1 MIDIN
6 IYRCRI
12 GLFSPKIR
20 VKSVSRNHDYSI
32 LKKTFP
38 TLKIFFTC
46 SLIANLLFSSPAHE
60 YVAPTYLY
68 TSSGQ
73 AQVQAVHAEAVIGQY
88 LHHGGVVQGQRG
100 ALGRHHQN
108 KVGQV
113 LQSGGGLGQSQLG
126 AFTSQSQAHSGEAAR
141 QDESRRHGARGGAEG
156 GLGVHYRGVVVQD
169 NSRGGDWLVPNQ
181 AQSEVHGPEHQ
192 DNAALA
198 RECGG
203 GSGQSQL
210 RALALQVQA
219 EAEDHSHSGK
229 AANQEQFRAHAAQGH
244 ALVGED
250 RHCGGADSEIINH
263 NFEARYLHGNIQ
275 RKKGIL
281 NMHLNIRSLQNK
293 VYEVKQIIKEN
304 KPTILGLSECELLKD
319 KVEEKTLKI
328 PGYKILFP
336 KSWDRHGRARVVVYV
351 KDSFKYQQVCDLEDE
366 QIQSVWLKG
375 SHRNTKEIFFC
386 HSYREHLSGQGIA
399 AQTEYFAS
407 FLGQWE
413 AATLYGGRTEPNE
426 VHICGDMNVDIY
438 QDRWLH
444 PNYHLI
450 TLSRMMKSMC
460 DVNNFHQLVKS
471 ITRLQFNSVTNTTSM
486 SIIDHVYTNAR
497 FRCSDVEVSSFG
509 DSDHDIVSY
518 TRYSKKPPEPARLIC
533 MRSYKNFDSS
543 KFLADIEKTDW
554 SEVYA
559 CIDPEE
565 ATKCFTSRFRY
576 TLNIHAPWT
585 RIQQRKTFCPWITAE
600 TKNLMKQKDLWKQK
614 AKELAEQVG
623 ATPESNSIL
632 KCNLSL
638 KKCGSSIFLT

>member
-1 MIDIN
+1 M
-6 IYRCRI
+6 
-12 GLFSPKIR
+12 
-20 VKSVSRNHDYSI
+20 
-32 LKKTFP
+32 
-38 TLKIFFTC
+38 
-46 SLIANLLFSSPAHE
+46 
-60 YVAPTYLY
+60 
-68 TSSGQ
+68 
-73 AQVQAVHAEAVIGQY
+73 
-88 LHHGGVVQGQRG
+88 
-100 ALGRHHQN
+100 
-108 KVGQV
+108 
-113 LQSGGGLGQSQLG
+113 
-126 AFTSQSQAHSGEAAR
+126 
-141 QDESRRHGARGGAEG
+141 
-156 GLGVHYRGVVVQD
+156 
-169 NSRGGDWLVPNQ
+169 
-181 AQSEVHGPEHQ
+181 
-192 DNAALA
+192 
-198 RECGG
+198 
-203 GSGQSQL
+203 
-210 RALALQVQA
+210 QA

-319 KVEEKTLKI
+319 KVEDKTLKI

-366 QIQSVWLKG
+366 QIQSVWFKG
-375 SHRNTKEIFFC
+375 NHRNTKEIFFC

-399 AQTEYFAS
+399 AQSEYFAS

-426 VHICGDMNVDIY
+426 VHICGDMNIDIY

-497 FRCSDVEVSSFG
+497 FRCSDVEVTSFG
-509 DSDHDIVSY
+509 DSDHDIISY
-518 TRYSKKPPEPARLIC
+518 TRYSKNPPVPARLIC
-533 MRSYKNFDSS
+533 KRSYKNFDSS
-543 KFLADIEKTDW
+543 KFLADIEKIDW
-554 SEVYA
+554 SEVYT

-565 ATKCFTSRFRY
+565 ATKCFTRKFRSV
-576 TLNIHAPWT
+576 LNAHAPWT
-585 RIQQRKTFCPWITAE
+585 RIQQRKAFSPWITTE
-600 TKNLMKQKDLWKQK
+600 TKEMMKQRDLWKQRAKQLAELSEVACPVQIHAWGQYKQLRNQVNNRKKTDERAYKSQKVSEVADSPDLVWKK
-614 AKELAEQVG
+614 AKNFMGWKSQGVPAQIKVG
-623 ATPESNSIL
+623 NDLITSAKKIANLLNNFFVNKVETIRKGTPIARF
-632 KCNLSL
+632 NLRCSTS
-638 KKCGSSIFLT
+638 CPASPAPCS